1 MRGKNVFW
9 GIVLLLGAA
18 AMLLGRFGFLG
29 GIGFWTIVF
38 DIFLLAAL
46 VRGIAR
52 RGFGTI
58 LFSLAF
64 LIIVNDELLGLE
76 AITPWPV
83 LAAALLGTIGLKLLF
98 PGFGRHGFSHPK
110 RRGMNRNNRIEQY
123 DRDGGRV
130 SCENVFGDA
139 TKYLSGVVSHVEIE
153 NVFGS
158 TQVYFTEAL
167 LENHAATV
175 QLESVFGSVVLY
187 VPGAWQVLPNMET
200 VFGRAEE
207 NGECDPY
214 GEDVLHIEG
223 SVVFGSLEI
232 VYVDREDSGE
242 KEAIEMREPDEL

>member
-18 AMLLGRFGFLG
+18 AILLSRFGFLG
-29 GIGFWTIVF
+29 GIGFWPMAFNIVLVA
-38 DIFLLAAL
+38 IL
-46 VRGIAR
+46 VRGITR
-52 RGFGTI
+52 GGFGSI
-58 LFSLAF
+58 AFSLAF

-76 AITPWPV
+76 AITPLPV

-98 PGFGRHGFSHPK
+98 PGFDRHGFSHPERRKVK
-110 RRGMNRNNRIEQY
+110 RNKRIEQY
-123 DRDGGRV
+123 DRDGSRV
-130 SCENVFGDA
+130 SCENTFGDA
-139 TKYLSGVVSHVEIE
+139 TKYLSGVVGYVEIE

-158 TQVYFTEAL
+158 TQVYFTEVL
-167 LENHAATV
+167 LENHTATV
-175 QLESVFGSVVLY
+175 QVETVFGSVVLY
-187 VPGAWQVLPNMET
+187 IPGAWQVVPNMET
-200 VFGRAEE
+200 VFGSAEE
-207 NGECDPY
+207 NGKCNPY